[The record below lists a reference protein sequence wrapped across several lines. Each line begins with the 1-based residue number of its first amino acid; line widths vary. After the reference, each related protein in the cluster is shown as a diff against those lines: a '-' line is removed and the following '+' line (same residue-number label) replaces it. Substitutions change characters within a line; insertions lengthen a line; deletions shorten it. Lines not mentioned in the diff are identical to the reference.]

1 MNDETKP
8 LDVTTL
14 SVALLLLQSSAVK
27 TGRAKVRGWKSAPQ
41 WADAYST
48 ARSTWRTLT
57 RRALREAD
65 RFANP

>member
-1 MNDETKP
+1 MNEETKP

-27 TGRAKVRGWKSAPQ
+27 AGRAKARRWKSAAQ
-41 WADAYST
+41 WADAYSA
-48 ARSTWRTLT
+48 ARSTWRTLA